1 MLLAAF
7 DRPRLTFHFKQTE
20 MKTVLITGGTG
31 MVGRALTK
39 ALQEKGYGVIVMG
52 RGGARDTGY
61 GMRDSGGGLEFAKW
75 NVEKQ
80 EIDAAAVAKADYIIH
95 LAGAGVAEKRWTTK
109 RKKEIVDSRVK
120 SGALLVHSLKT
131 IPNKVKAVISAS
143 AIGWYGADGVT
154 HNLTHDQ
161 KFVES
166 DEAANDFLGQTSK
179 QWEESI
185 EPVAASGKRL
195 VKLRI
200 GIVLSTEGGALKEF
214 MRPLKFGVA
223 SVLGSGKQ
231 IISWIHIDDLVNMFI
246 TAIEREDIHGVYNA
260 VAPSPVSNKE
270 LILTLAKAR
279 HKFYIPVPVP
289 SFVLK
294 LMLGE
299 MSIEILKSATVSSAK
314 AEKAGFS
321 FRYTDIKS
329 ALNSFIK
336 Q

>member
-1 MLLAAF
+1 
-7 DRPRLTFHFKQTE
+7 

-31 MVGRALTK
+31 LVGKALIRAL
-39 ALQEKGYGVIVMG
+39 LEKGYGVIVMG
-52 RGGARDTGY
+52 RGPFDHSDNNRDMVTK
-61 GMRDSGGGLEFAKW
+61 DVNGLDFAKW

-80 EIDAAAVAKADYIIH
+80 EIDATAIAKADYIVH
-95 LAGAGVAEKRWTTK
+95 LAGAGVADKRWTTK

-120 SGALLVHSLKT
+120 SGELLVNSLTT
-131 IPNKVKAVISAS
+131 IPNKVKAVVSAS
-143 AIGWYGADGVT
+143 AIGWYGADGI
-154 HNLTHDQ
+154 NPGR

-166 DEAANDFLGQTSK
+166 DEAANDFLGQTCK

-185 EPVAASGKRL
+185 EPVAALGKRL

-231 IISWIHIDDLVNMFI
+231 IISWIHIDDLVNIFI
-246 TAIEREDIHGVYNA
+246 TSIQREDINGVYNA

-279 HKFYIPVPVP
+279 NKFYIPVPVP

-299 MSIEILKSATVSSAK
+299 MSIEILKSAAVSSAK
-314 AEKAGFS
+314 AEKAGFT
-321 FRYTDIKS
+321 FQYGDIKS
-329 ALNSFIK
+329 AMKSFF
-336 Q
+336 

>member
-1 MLLAAF
+1 
-7 DRPRLTFHFKQTE
+7 

-39 ALQEKGYGVIVMG
+39 ALLDKGYEVIVMG
-52 RGGARDTGY
+52 RGGVRDAALRQAQDY
-61 GMRDSGGGLEFAKW
+61 NGLTFAKW

-80 EIDAAAVAKADYIIH
+80 EIDAAAFAKTDYIIH
-95 LAGAGVAEKRWTTK
+95 LAGAGVADKRWTVK
-109 RKKEIVDSRVK
+109 RKQEIVDSRVK
-120 SGALLVHSLKT
+120 SGALLVHSLKS

-143 AIGWYGADGVT
+143 AIGWYGADT
-154 HNLTHDQ
+154 IAR
-161 KFVES
+161 KFEEP
-166 DEAANDFLGQTSK
+166 DKAADDFLGQTCK

-185 EPVAASGKRL
+185 EPVAALGKRL
-195 VKLRI
+195 IKLRI
-200 GIVLSTEGGALKEF
+200 GIVLSTEGGALREF
-214 MRPLKFGVA
+214 IKPLQFGIA
-223 SVLGSGKQ
+223 SILGSGRQ

-246 TAIEREDIHGVYNA
+246 KAIESEDINGVYNA

-279 HKFYIPVPVP
+279 NKFYIPVPVP

-294 LMLGE
+294 MMLGE

-321 FRYTDIKS
+321 FQYPSIAAAVKS
-329 ALNSFIK
+329 FF
-336 Q
+336 

>member
-1 MLLAAF
+1 
-7 DRPRLTFHFKQTE
+7 

-39 ALQEKGYGVIVMG
+39 ALLKKGYGVIVMG
-52 RGGARDTGY
+52 RGGVRDAALRQAQDY
-61 GMRDSGGGLEFAKW
+61 NGLTFAKW

-95 LAGAGVAEKRWTTK
+95 LAGAGVADKRWTAK
-109 RKKEIVDSRVK
+109 RKQEILDSRMK
-120 SGALLVHSLKT
+120 SGALLVHSLKS

-143 AIGWYGADGVT
+143 AIGWYGADT
-154 HNLTHDQ
+154 IAR
-161 KFVES
+161 KFEEP
-166 DEAANDFLGQTSK
+166 DKAADDFLGQTCK

-185 EPVAASGKRL
+185 EPVAAMDKRL

-214 MRPLKFGVA
+214 LKPLRFGIA
-223 SVLGSGKQ
+223 SVLGSGRQ

-246 TAIEREDIHGVYNA
+246 TAIESEDINGVYNA

-279 HKFYIPVPVP
+279 NKFYIPVPVP

-294 LMLGE
+294 MMLGE

-321 FRYTDIKS
+321 FQYPSIAAAVKS
-329 ALNSFIK
+329 FF
-336 Q
+336 

>member
-1 MLLAAF
+1 
-7 DRPRLTFHFKQTE
+7 
-20 MKTVLITGGTG
+20 MKTILITGGTG
-31 MVGRALTK
+31 LVGRALTK
-39 ALQEKGYGVIVMG
+39 AVLEKGYKVIVMG
-52 RGGARDTGY
+52 RGGVQDAGY

-80 EIDAAAVAKADYIIH
+80 EIDATAVAKADYIVH
-95 LAGAGVAEKRWTTK
+95 LAGAGVADKRWTAK

-120 SGALLVHSLKT
+120 SGALLVNSLKT
-131 IPNKVKAVISAS
+131 IPNKVKAVVSAS
-143 AIGWYGADGVT
+143 AIGWYGADA
-154 HNLTHDQ
+154 LTPGR

-166 DEAANDFLGQTSK
+166 DEAANDFLGQTCK

-214 MRPLKFGVA
+214 MRPLRFGVA

-246 TAIEREDIHGVYNA
+246 TAIEREDINGVYNA

-279 HKFYIPVPVP
+279 NKFYIPVPVP
-289 SFVLK
+289 AFVLK

-314 AEKAGFS
+314 AEEAGFV
-321 FRYTDIKS
+321 FRYSNINNAMKS
-329 ALNSFIK
+329 YF
-336 Q
+336 

>member
-1 MLLAAF
+1 
-7 DRPRLTFHFKQTE
+7 

-31 MVGRALTK
+31 MVGRALTR
-39 ALQEKGYGVIVMG
+39 ALLDKGYEVIVMG
-52 RGGARDTGY
+52 RGGVRDTGY
-61 GMRDSGGGLEFAKW
+61 GIQNGGVGLSFAKW

-80 EIDAAAVAKADYIIH
+80 EIDAAAFAKADYIVH
-95 LAGAGVAEKRWTTK
+95 LAGAGVADKRWTSK
-109 RKKEIVDSRVK
+109 RKQEIVDSRVS
-120 SGALLVHSLKT
+120 SGVLLVHSLKS

-143 AIGWYGADGVT
+143 AIGWYGADTVAR
-154 HNLTHDQ
+154 
-161 KFVES
+161 KFEES
-166 DEAANDFLGQTSK
+166 DIAAKDFLGQTCK

-185 EPVAASGKRL
+185 EPVASMGKRL

-200 GIVLSTEGGALKEF
+200 GIVLSKEGGALKEF
-214 MRPLKFGVA
+214 LKPLRFGIA
-223 SVLGSGKQ
+223 SVLGSGRQ

-246 TAIEREDIHGVYNA
+246 TAIEREDINGVYNA

-279 HKFYIPVPVP
+279 NKFYIPVPVP

-294 LMLGE
+294 MMLGE

-314 AEKAGFS
+314 AEKTGFS
-321 FRYTDIKS
+321 FRYADIKS

-336 Q
+336 V

>member
-1 MLLAAF
+1 
-7 DRPRLTFHFKQTE
+7 

-39 ALQEKGYGVIVMG
+39 ALLEKGYGVVVMG
-52 RGGARDTGY
+52 RGGARDAALRQAQDY
-61 GMRDSGGGLEFAKW
+61 NGLTFAKW

-80 EIDAAAVAKADYIIH
+80 EIDATAVAKADYIIH
-95 LAGAGVAEKRWTTK
+95 LAGAGVADKRWTAK
-109 RKKEIVDSRVK
+109 RKQEIVDSRVK
-120 SGALLVHSLKT
+120 SGALLVHGLKSV
-131 IPNKVKAVISAS
+131 PNKVKAVISAS
-143 AIGWYGADGVT
+143 AIGWYGADT
-154 HNLTHDQ
+154 IAR
-161 KFVES
+161 KFEES
-166 DEAANDFLGQTSK
+166 DKAADDFLGQTCK

-185 EPVAASGKRL
+185 EPVASMGKRL

-214 MRPLKFGVA
+214 LKPLRFGIA
-223 SVLGSGKQ
+223 SILGSGRQ

-246 TAIEREDIHGVYNA
+246 TAIESEDINGVYNA

-279 HKFYIPVPVP
+279 NKFYIPVLVP

-294 LMLGE
+294 MMLGE

-321 FRYTDIKS
+321 FRYADIKS

-336 Q
+336 R

>member
-1 MLLAAF
+1 
-7 DRPRLTFHFKQTE
+7 
-20 MKTVLITGGTG
+20 MKTILITGGTG

-39 ALQEKGYGVIVMG
+39 ALLEKGYSVIVMG
-52 RGGARDTGY
+52 RGGIRDAVL
-61 GMRDSGGGLEFAKW
+61 RQAQDDSRLEFAKW
-75 NVEKQ
+75 YVEKQ
-80 EIDAAAVAKADYIIH
+80 EIDAAAVAKADYIVH
-95 LAGAGVAEKRWTTK
+95 LAGAGVADKRWTTK

-131 IPNKVKAVISAS
+131 IHNKVKAMISAS
-143 AIGWYGADGVT
+143 AIGWYGADDPI
-154 HNLTHDQ
+154 HDLSPDRM
-161 KFVES
+161 FVES
-166 DEAANDFLGQTSK
+166 DKAADDFLGQTCK

-185 EPVAASGKRL
+185 EPVGALGKRL

-214 MRPLKFGVA
+214 LKPLRFGVA

-246 TAIEREDIHGVYNA
+246 TAIEREDIHGLYNA

-279 HKFYIPVPVP
+279 NKFYIPVPVP
-289 SFVLK
+289 SFLLK
-294 LMLGE
+294 IMLGE

-314 AEKAGFS
+314 AQKVGFTFQYSDINTALKS
-321 FRYTDIKS
+321 F
-329 ALNSFIK
+329 F
-336 Q
+336 